1 MKLYRRVLAI
11 EDGCFTVEKRLL
23 DNAIL
28 IGVVMNGFLLEDILI
43 DTVKVDGLD
52 ATDKALT
59 FVSKAGMLDLI
70 LLHGVPYAGFNLID
84 AHRVYEETACPVV
97 CILDRKP
104 DIQRVERAL
113 KMRFSDWQERLQ
125 VIKKNA
131 PLELSLDGI
140 KLIVVVKGLTLSEAS
155 RLLREITR
163 LGKLPEPLRVAK
175 LIARELP
182 PLLLDHSP

>member
-1 MKLYRRVLAI
+1 LYRRVLAI
-11 EDGCFTVEKRLL
+11 EDGCFTIGKRLL

-28 IGVVMNGFLLEDILI
+28 IGVVMDGFLLEDVFI

-59 FVSKAGMLDLI
+59 FVSKAGILDLI

-84 AHRVYEETACPVV
+84 AHRIYEETSCPVV

-113 KMRFSDWQERLQ
+113 RTRFSDWQERLQ
-125 VIKKNA
+125 IINKSA
-131 PLELSLDGI
+131 PVELSLDSI
-140 KLIVVVKGLTLSEAS
+140 KLIVAVQGLTLNEAS
-155 RLLREITR
+155 QLLREITC

-175 LIARELP
+175 LIARGLP
-182 PLLLDHSP
+182 PLLQDHFL